1 ALLALGGGAPW
12 AAGGYL
18 TVVAAISLF
27 AVWAMGRWLPAEP
40 SAEAPADVPAESAA
54 DVPEAAPAN

>member
-1 ALLALGGGAPW
+1 
-12 AAGGYL
+12 L

-40 SAEAPADVPAESAA
+40 SGEAPADVPAEPSA